1 METNSL
7 LNKIN
12 QQSNK
17 EQTERA
23 QKFKALGA
31 AFADAWVG
39 LNNRK
44 TDVEDICRVA
54 YAYLQL
60 KRQPIVLPYTDRNK
74 IVAMD
79 LNSRPAND
87 PYMSP
92 SNRELIPISFV
103 AKGETVLYYPD
114 GSIYIAKTGFAS
126 IHNADVTT
134 QIKEIRDTL
143 NSGENGVIARVDDN
157 HWVHAS
163 VIAEGIS
170 TIFKSLDALS
180 EFLTQTVADIDK
192 EPEKE
197 PENEDVFEWGTYKYP
212 RLTDEE
218 RSRVDQFVH
227 KTAPNSDSIAQ
238 IFNLLIRFAR
248 ETIDDSRRKKP

>member
-1 METNSL
+1 METNNL

-12 QQSNK
+12 QQATE
-17 EQTERA
+17 EQTKRI

-44 TDVEDICRVA
+44 TDVEDICRLA

-87 PYMSP
+87 HAMSS
-92 SNRELIPISFV
+92 SNRELVPIAFI

-114 GSIYIAKTGFAS
+114 GSIYIAKTGYAL
-126 IHNADVTT
+126 IHNANVTT

-157 HWVHAS
+157 HWVHAN

-170 TIFKSLDALS
+170 TIFKSLDELS

-218 RSRVDQFVH
+218 RNRVDQYVH
-227 KTAPNSDSIAQ
+227 KMAPNSDSIAQ
-238 IFNLLIRFAR
+238 IYNLLIRFAR